1 MVHNAINPP
10 PSLPSLQPPETHP
23 VCPNHSLSCGS
34 LNGWITQTN
43 MALVT
48 SCPTKA
54 LVCSSMRE
62 HISVCVTNASTYF
75 YLFIF
80 FLHGFCWLNLH
91 NHSITTAFIVLF
103 FLIILKLFF
112 ASIRTVHYCLNNNKH
127 FSFAANSL
135 PEQLRSQ
142 KQIVELMANYMEENL
157 MEVCWRSNYPL

>member
-103 FLIILKLFF
+103 FFNNSETIL
-112 ASIRTVHYCLNNNKH
+112 CLHQDSPLLPKQQQTLQLCCQL
-127 FSFAANSL
+127 STWAAPQ
-135 PEQLRSQ
+135 PETDCG
-142 KQIVELMANYMEENL
+142 ANG
-157 MEVCWRSNYPL
+157 